1 MRPFFLCALFLTF
14 SVLLR
19 AQQCRFV
26 PPVYIPANDSVSY
39 TLDVLGALSDD
50 LTTPTQGLCEVK
62 LNFVHNAIFD
72 FEVWLTSPSGQTVQL
87 IGPNSTVPGNTFG
100 GSWNI
105 RFVPCLETAQPD
117 APYQARWD
125 NQINRFT
132 PKNYTGSYYP
142 YSGCLEDFN
151 TGPVNGAWV
160 LKMKFQP
167 TAIGFRGLLR
177 NFELTFCDELGRN
190 CCFADA
196 GSLVDPAPRTAC
208 EGDSALVFSL
218 TPAYSSAAPDTAYY
232 GYTWALGRDSIL
244 LNYADSFD
252 LRAFSRGN
260 YQLCGLSF
268 DKTERD
274 SFPLPNGLLR
284 LDSLRSA
291 LNSPTPPFCGRL
303 MDTCL
308 AVQIFPPADTG
319 RVVVSICAGDSV
331 SVAGQFFSAPGTFF
345 VNTTS
350 ALGCDST
357 VQLNLSFRP
366 PSRTIINPSICE
378 GDSLVIGTFVHKM
391 SGLFIDTLRSVD
403 GCDSIVSGNLT
414 VLPAPSDSVTQV
426 ICQGAFYSLG
436 GRQFRN
442 AGDYV
447 VRVSAP
453 SGCDSIIYLRLV
465 TLSPRARIADPP
477 LLSCDFPEV
486 TLDGSASQPAGSLR
500 YRWEGAGG
508 VVLGNQSTLT
518 VNQPGRYVF
527 QAIQEEGGR
536 TCVSQTSVT
545 VAQNDTTP
553 QVVADSLAT
562 LTCAMPQVR
571 LTSRLVNAVSNVS
584 FTWMDP
590 NGAFLP
596 GDTLPD
602 LDALIPGNY
611 AVIARHRIS
620 GCRDTAQVLVEID
633 TLAPMVFAGKD
644 TTLDCR
650 NPSLILHA
658 QSTSGLDFVWTAS
671 NGDTL
676 GVASSVLVRAPGAY
690 TVEAVDT
697 TNGCRAVDIVSV
709 GSQVFRPLISLSGGN
724 FACGQDSS
732 LIEATVVPVNP
743 AYRYTWS
750 GPALGT
756 PSGTGRQIVLAAGRY
771 SVEVEEPVS
780 GCAASDSLELSQ
792 APCSPCIQVALPD
805 TITCQN
811 PLVRLQASLCAPCNG
826 CTVSWTSLGGG
837 RIVQEGNTLTPVV
850 EGGGRFR
857 ITVEDANGLSTTME
871 VVVATDTL
879 APLADA
885 GPDAFISCKA
895 NAVWI
900 GPPSANTPDYT
911 YFWTASDN
919 RPVINGNS
927 QRVLVNRSAVFYLV
941 QESIKNGCA
950 GLDSVS
956 VQWDTVPPLA
966 DAGPAMRLTC
976 SMPRLS
982 LSGAGSAAG
991 PSIQYS
997 WEARNGGRIL
1007 AGTASSTPLIDA
1019 AGTYMLLVQD
1029 TANGCSSRDSVS
1041 VDAIF
1046 SGPVLAS
1053 MPDQTITCRDTSVL
1067 LEAVLPDSRPY
1078 AYRWCQLLLNGDSLC
1093 QTGLQITAGLPGSF
1107 LFELTDLETGCKS
1120 YDQVEVFLSL
1130 APPTIEAGPLDTFP
1144 CNGTVVGLQGV
1155 AKVPP
1160 GMFRASW
1167 STSDGMILPGS
1178 DTLLQAQVSSPGL
1191 YRLIVEDLR
1200 NNCTSSDSVQIVAD
1214 TRFPPAFAGRDTS
1227 LTCTNPSLRLQG
1239 STEIPNRNLEWS
1251 WATPDGRIRSDA
1263 ASLSPLVDQEGIY
1276 IFTVRYRNS
1285 GCETQDTVRVVNQIV
1300 YPVIQLETGGP
1311 YLLTCR
1317 RDTLSLNANPTS
1329 SGSGNPLVFQWT
1341 SLTSVGFI
1349 PSGLPE
1355 EILVNRPGRYRME
1368 VRDAGNGCKDTL
1380 EVQVEGDFIKP
1391 FTQITPPEI
1400 LTCDRTQV
1408 QLSAWVSGP
1417 ETRYQYEWRD
1427 PNGDLIPGDTSMI
1440 AITESGQYRVLVT
1453 NMRTGCFTE
1462 EVVNVRE
1469 NRALPLVVIAP
1480 VETLDCDTK
1489 EVTLNASGSRGG
1501 RIPRFTWTTLNGA
1514 LMGDPNAAVAIA
1526 ASEGVYSVVVRN
1538 TENGCVAMDS
1548 VEVRSSGKAIT
1559 LVEYELF
1566 QPGCGPGN
1574 GGRLEVGRVE
1584 GGESPFR
1591 FYLGNK
1597 LGDAQGRFG
1606 NILPGDYTFTARDA
1620 AGCEWTAQVTFEEP
1634 QLIQVDLGPDV
1645 EISRGDSL
1653 MLDAVVIPQ
1662 TDGIQFQWSGIESLP
1677 GQSGPT
1683 RWVRPLQTTTYEVR
1697 AQAPNGCA
1705 DSDQITV
1712 FVLATLPV
1720 YIPNA
1725 FSPNGD
1731 GQNDLF
1737 FIQAGNEVREVRDF
1751 QIFDRWGTLVFGR
1764 ARFQP
1769 NDETFGWDGYFK
1781 GISQKPGVYVYY
1793 AVLEMAD
1800 GGTEMVKGEVLL
1812 IR

>member
-50 LTTPTQGLCEVK
+50 LATPTQGLCEVK
-62 LNFVHNAIFD
+62 MNFVHNAIFD

-142 YSGCLEDFN
+142 YAGCLEDFN
-151 TGPVNGAWV
+151 AGPVNGAWV

-196 GSLVDPAPRTAC
+196 GSLVDPAPQTAC

-218 TPAYSSAAPDTAYY
+218 TPAYSAAAPDTAYY
-232 GYTWALGRDSIL
+232 AYTWALGRDSVL
-244 LNYADSFD
+244 LNFADTFD
-252 LRAFSRGN
+252 LRAFPRGN

-274 SFPLPNGLLR
+274 SFPMPNGLLR

-331 SVAGQFFSAPGTFF
+331 AVAGQFFSSPGTFF

-350 ALGCDST
+350 AAGCDST

-366 PSRTIINPSICE
+366 PSRTILNPSICE
-378 GDSLVIGTFVHKM
+378 GDSLVIGPFVHKT
-391 SGLFIDTLRSVD
+391 SGLFIDTLRGVD

-436 GRQFRN
+436 GQQFRN

-453 SGCDSIIYLRLV
+453 SGCDSIIYLKLV
-465 TLSPRARIADPP
+465 TLNPRAQVPNPP

-486 TLDGSASQPAGSLR
+486 ILDGSASQPAGGLR

-508 VVLGNQSTLT
+508 VVLGTQSTLT
-518 VNQPGRYVF
+518 VSQPGRYVF
-527 QAIQEEGGR
+527 QAIQEEDGR

-545 VAQNDTTP
+545 VAQNNTTP
-553 QVVADSLAT
+553 QVEADSVAT
-562 LTCAMPQVR
+562 LTCALPQVR
-571 LTSRLVNAVSNVS
+571 LTSRLVQAVSDVS
-584 FTWMDP
+584 FSWMDS
-590 NGAFLP
+590 NGALLP

-620 GCRDTAQVLVEID
+620 GCRDTAQVLVQID
-633 TLAPMVFAGKD
+633 TVAPAISAGMD

-650 NPSLILHA
+650 NPSVVLTA
-658 QSTSGLDFVWTAS
+658 QGPSNAGYVWTAS
-671 NGDTL
+671 NGDTV
-676 GVASSVLVRAPGAY
+676 GVTLAIPVSAPGAY
-690 TVEAVDT
+690 TVEVADPA
-697 TNGCRAVDIVSV
+697 NGCRAADIVSV
-709 GSQVFRPLISLSGGN
+709 GSLVFQPLISLSGGD

-732 LIEATVVPVNP
+732 LVEAMVAPVNP

-756 PSGTGRQIVLAAGRY
+756 PSATGRQVVLAAGRY
-771 SVEVEEPVS
+771 SVVVEEPIS

-792 APCSPCIQVALPD
+792 APCAPCIQVALPD
-805 TITCQN
+805 TLTCQN

-826 CTVSWTSLGGG
+826 CTFSWISLGSGS
-837 RIVQEGNTLTPVV
+837 IVQEGNTLTPVV

-857 ITVEDANGLSTTME
+857 ITVEDANGLTSSME

-879 APLADA
+879 APLVDA
-885 GPDAFISCKA
+885 GPDAFLTCKS
-895 NAVWI
+895 NAVWV
-900 GPPSANTPDYT
+900 GPTAVNTPDYT

-919 RPVINGNS
+919 RPVINGNA
-927 QRVLVNRSAVFYLV
+927 QRVLVNRPAVFYLV

-956 VQWDTVPPLA
+956 VRRDTAPPLA
-966 DAGPAMRLTC
+966 DAGPAMHLTC
-976 SMPRLS
+976 SMPRVS
-982 LSGAGSAAG
+982 LNGAGSAAG
-991 PSIQYS
+991 PSIQYA

-1007 AGTASSTPLIDA
+1007 AGSASSTPLIDA

-1029 TANGCSSRDSVS
+1029 TANGCSSRDSVT

-1046 SGPVLAS
+1046 SGPALAS
-1053 MPDQTITCRDTSVL
+1053 MPDQTITCRDTSIL
-1067 LEAVLPDSRPY
+1067 LEAALPDNRPY

-1093 QTGLQITAGLPGSF
+1093 QTGLQITANLPGVF

-1130 APPTIEAGPLDTFP
+1130 TPPSVEAGALDTFP
-1144 CNGTVVGLQGV
+1144 CNATVVGLQGAV
-1155 AKVPP
+1155 NLPP
-1160 GMFRASW
+1160 GMFRAIW
-1167 STSDGMILPGS
+1167 STSNGAILPGS
-1178 DTLLQAQVSSPGL
+1178 DTLLQTQVSSPGV
-1191 YRLIVEDLR
+1191 YRLVVEDLR
-1200 NNCTSSDSVQIVAD
+1200 NHCSSSDSVQVVAD
-1214 TRFPPAFAGRDTS
+1214 TRFPPAFAGQDTS
-1227 LTCTNPSLRLQG
+1227 LTCANPSLRLQG

-1263 ASLSPLVDQEGIY
+1263 SSLNPLVDQEGIY

-1285 GCETQDTVRVVNQIV
+1285 GCETQDTVLVSNQIV
-1300 YPVIQLETGGP
+1300 YPVIQLETGAP

-1317 RDTLSLNANPTS
+1317 RDTVSLNANPTQ
-1329 SGSGNPLVFQWT
+1329 SGSGSPLIYSWT
-1341 SLTSVGFI
+1341 NLTSAGFV
-1349 PSGLPE
+1349 PTGLPQ
-1355 EILVNRPGRYRME
+1355 EILVSRPGRYRLE
-1368 VRDAGNGCKDTL
+1368 VRDSGNECKDTL

-1391 FTQITPPEI
+1391 FTQITPPEL
-1400 LTCDRTQV
+1400 LTCDRAQV
-1408 QLSAWVSGP
+1408 QVSAWVSGP

-1427 PNGDLIPGDTSMI
+1427 PNGAWIPGDTSMI
-1440 AITESGQYRVLVT
+1440 SVAESGQYRLLVT

-1469 NRALPLVVIAP
+1469 NRTLPTVVIAP
-1480 VETLDCDTK
+1480 VEALDCDTR
-1489 EVTLNASGSRGG
+1489 EVSLNASGSRGG
-1501 RIPRFTWTTLNGA
+1501 RNPQFSWTTSGGLLA
-1514 LMGDPNAAVAIA
+1514 GDPNAAVGIA
-1526 ASEGVYSVVVRN
+1526 ASEGIYSVVVRN
-1538 TENGCVAMDS
+1538 TENGCVAADS
-1548 VEVRSSGKAIT
+1548 VEVRSSGRAIT
-1559 LVEYELF
+1559 RVDFQYT
-1566 QPGCGPGN
+1566 QPGCGSGN
-1574 GGRLEVGRVE
+1574 GGRLEVRGVE
-1584 GGESPFR
+1584 GGEPPLR
-1591 FYLGNK
+1591 YYLGNK

-1606 NILPGDYTFTARDA
+1606 NILPGEYTFTARDA
-1620 AGCEWTAQVTFEEP
+1620 AGCEWTAQVVFEEP
-1634 QLIQVDLGPDV
+1634 QPIQVDLGPDV

-1653 MLDAVVIPQ
+1653 MLDALVIPQ
-1662 TDGIQFQWSGIESLP
+1662 TDGIQFQWSGVEGLP
-1677 GQSGPT
+1677 AQNGPAL
-1683 RWVRPLQTTTYEVR
+1683 WVRPLHTTTYAVR
-1697 AQAPNGCA
+1697 AQAANGCA
-1705 DSDQITV
+1705 ASDQITV
-1712 FVLATLPV
+1712 FVLAALPV

-1737 FIQAGNEVREVRDF
+1737 YIQAGNEIREVRDF
-1751 QIFDRWGTLVFGR
+1751 QIFDRWGAMVFGR

-1781 GISQKPGVYVYY
+1781 GISQKPGVYVYF